1 MLKKEADMA
10 TLITTL
16 PEKAFP
22 HEVDALDISTDQP
35 TSVELRYAD
44 KVIFKS
50 TLYPIDGS
58 IELRDITSLLEDYM
72 TGSISEF
79 SVWLD
84 GSKKDYTDIIPCKVN
99 IDVAAGDCGDSFFLT
114 RATSKYTHRESKER
128 LYCYAS
134 NPTFVVRAV
143 VRIDNTARTIIFRK
157 PVSAS
162 GIVGVDVSYNS
173 IFKNVPYEVLQ
184 YTVEVGDAR
193 VTFRMIPDG
202 MADNVHEFGFINS
215 FMQQEFIT
223 LMGGADK
230 EMKVE
235 RRHAIVGGQ
244 YRNFQVDSVPHW
256 TVNSG
261 EMLDGMTGL
270 FEDFISSSKV
280 WRKED
285 NCELAIT
292 DSDFKCSD
300 ANDAIP
306 QGSVTLRETGRR
318 YRHRLPQT
326 VNTFDITFDTTFL

>member
-1 MLKKEADMA
+1 MA
-10 TLITTL
+10 TLDTTL
-16 PEKAFP
+16 PSVAFP
-22 HEVDALDISTDQP
+22 HEVDALDISTERE
-35 TSVELRYAD
+35 TVVELKYAG
-44 KVIFKS
+44 KSIFKS
-50 TLYPIDGS
+50 TLYPIDGTV
-58 IELRDITSLLEDYM
+58 ELRDITSLLEDYM

-84 GSKKDYTDIIPCKVN
+84 GAKKSNTNIIPCKVN
-99 IDVAAGDCGDSFFLT
+99 IDMAAEDCGDSFFLT
-114 RATSKYTHRESKER
+114 RATSKYTHRKSKEM

-134 NPTFVVRAV
+134 NPIFVVKAAV
-143 VRIDNTARTIIFRK
+143 RLGNTSRTIIYK
-157 PVSAS
+157 KDCPVS
-162 GIVGVDVSYNS
+162 GIVGVDVSYS
-173 IFKNVPYEVLQ
+173 RIFKNVPFEVMQ
-184 YTVEVGDAR
+184 YTVEVGNSKM
-193 VTFRMIPDG
+193 VYRMIPDG
-202 MADNVHEFGFINS
+202 MADKLHEFGFINS
-215 FMQQEFIT
+215 FMLQEYIT
-223 LMGGADK
+223 LMGGAEK

-235 RRHAIVGGQ
+235 RMHAIVGGQ

-270 FEDFISSSKV
+270 FEDFISSNKV

-300 ANDAIP
+300 ANDSTP

-326 VNTFDITFDTTFL
+326 VNTFDITFDDTFL